1 MSKRVIGNIDALI
14 FEDEFPIYVN
24 RVTESFTQL
33 EHTHDFYEMT
43 YVAEGKGTH
52 YINGQAVPVSRGDL
66 FWIPLGVSHVFRPA
80 GAGLREALI
89 VYNCIFQEEAMIK
102 AEQAHTSSLF
112 AFYRQLSGWRGIRAV
127 DNAFASL
134 FESLHRE
141 YTGSLDF
148 SRLTVQCNWLMLL
161 VQFKRVLEQPSAS
174 DASGVAT
181 IFDNML
187 HDIRNHP
194 EREHTAEKV
203 ARSLQLSVRQLQ
215 RLFRERMDMGFKAYL
230 QEVRIQQCCE
240 LLRTTELT
248 VTEIHQAVGYQ
259 DAKHFHALF
268 KRKTG
273 KTPGEY
279 RRSVRI

>member
-1 MSKRVIGNIDALI
+1 MSKRVIDKIDALI

-43 YVAEGKGTH
+43 YVAEGRGTH

-80 GAGLREALI
+80 GASSRESLI
-89 VYNCIFQEEAMIK
+89 VYNCIFQEEAMSM

-112 AFYRQLSGWRGIRAV
+112 TFYRQLSGWRGIRAV
-127 DNAFASL
+127 DHAFASL
-134 FESLHRE
+134 FEALHRE

-148 SRLTVQCNWLMLL
+148 GRLTVQCNWLMLL
-161 VQFKRVLEQPSAS
+161 IQFKRALEQPSAS
-174 DASGVAT
+174 AMQGVAT
-181 IFDNML
+181 TFDSML
-187 HDIRNHP
+187 LEIRNHP
-194 EREHTAEKV
+194 ERDHTAEKA
-203 ARSLQLSVRQLQ
+203 ARSLQLGVRQLQ
-215 RLFRERMDMGFKAYL
+215 RLFRERMDMGFKSYL
-230 QEVRIQQCCE
+230 QDVRIQQCCE

-273 KTPGEY
+273 KTPGAY
-279 RRSVRI
+279 RRSVRM